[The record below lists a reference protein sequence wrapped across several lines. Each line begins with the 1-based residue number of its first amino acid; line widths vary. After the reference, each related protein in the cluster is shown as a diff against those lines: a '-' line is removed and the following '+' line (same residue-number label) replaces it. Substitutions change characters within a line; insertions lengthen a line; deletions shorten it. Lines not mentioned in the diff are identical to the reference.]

1 VTVNEDI
8 KALTSAPGQSEEAK
22 REIGYL
28 LRERER
34 KLSLVLKAITE
45 NPGSVS
51 GVLYWALKQTPDFQ
65 YLTLKT
71 FENYLW
77 TLYAEHKIRVGPGG
91 IYPEPEEAG
100 RPDRIYGSEEERR
113 EQEAEGE

>member
-1 VTVNEDI
+1 MTVNEDI
-8 KALTSAPGQSEEAK
+8 KALTSASGQSEQAK

-51 GVLYWALKQTPDFQ
+51 GVLYWALKQQEGFEF
-65 YLTLKT
+65 LTRKT

-77 TLYAEHKIRVGPGG
+77 TLYAEHKIRVGPDG
-91 IYPEPEEAG
+91 IHP
-100 RPDRIYGSEEERR
+100 
-113 EQEAEGE
+113 EQEAGH